1 MKIPL
6 DNWLPVHLNF
16 EFTKNV
22 EFILTEGL
30 RNSGE
35 LNKYTH
41 FPSTTLP

>member
-6 DNWLPVHLNF
+6 DNWLLVHLNF

-22 EFILTEGL
+22 EFITEGL

-35 LNKYTH
+35 LSKYTSLQQPYH
-41 FPSTTLP
+41 K